1 MKENVSMVHPS
12 SPTITRSSNVS
23 SSLVWSP
30 QTISSGAIPTS
41 IAPSASAI
49 SYNGQGGNMVHQH
62 APSHQQSVR
71 HPFQQQAYTIV
82 DPHHGISQSQRMP
95 ISQSPHNLLYNSQ
108 SRNAN
113 MPYPPALERSGK

>member
-23 SSLVWSP
+23 SSLVWAQQSIP
-30 QTISSGAIPTS
+30 SGAIATS
-41 IAPSASAI
+41 IGTSPSAIA
-49 SYNGQGGNMVHQH
+49 YNGQGGNVVHQH
-62 APSHQQSVR
+62 APSNQR

-82 DPHHGISQSQRMP
+82 DPNLGISQSQRMP

-108 SRNAN
+108 SRNVN